1 MERVVNERI
10 GVVSMNN
17 QEYLSKYVSELIGL
31 VPGRLDIVLDP
42 IVEVEIIRVI
52 LDVYQDYK

>member
-31 VPGRLDIVLDP
+31 ITGHLDIELDP

>member
-1 MERVVNERI
+1 MEKR
-10 GVVSMNN
+10 
-17 QEYLSKYVSELIGL
+17 EYLAKYVSQLITLITGH
-31 VPGRLDIVLDP
+31 LDIELDP

>member
-1 MERVVNERI
+1 MEKQGYV
-10 GVVSMNN
+10 
-17 QEYLSKYVSELIGL
+17 SKYVSELIGL
-31 VPGRLDIVLDP
+31 ITGHLDIELDP

>member
-1 MERVVNERI
+1 
-10 GVVSMNN
+10 MNN
-17 QEYLSKYVSELIGL
+17 QEYLSKYISQLIGL
-31 VPGRLDIVLDP
+31 ITGHLDIELDP

>member
-1 MERVVNERI
+1 MEK
-10 GVVSMNN
+10 
-17 QEYLSKYVSELIGL
+17 QEYLAGYISELIGL
-31 VPGRLDIVLDP
+31 ITGHLDIELDP